1 MNYKKIFKSQK
12 LRFTILNLFSWIP
25 DKTMVKIQYRIKLG
39 RKLNLK
45 NPKRFTEKLQ
55 WYKLYYRN
63 PLMNKCVDKY
73 EVRDYVKSKG
83 LENILNELYGVYNK
97 PEEINFD
104 KLPNQFVVKTTSGSG
119 GQNVFVCENKKELN
133 KEELINK
140 LNYWLK
146 LNPKK
151 SFGREWAYENT
162 TNRIIIENHL
172 EGNDEGLSGINDF
185 KFFCYNGKVKYI
197 VFDGDRYIKH
207 KRNFYDKDWNYID
220 IQTDCDQL
228 GNIIE
233 KPKMLN
239 EMKKTAEKLSKDFP
253 YVRVDLYCINKK
265 IYFGEMT
272 FYPWTGYVQYTPDE
286 FDYELGKDFEL
297 KEWSKNEK

>member
-233 KPKMLN
+233 KPKIL
-239 EMKKTAEKLSKDFP
+239 EKMKKTAEKLSKDFP